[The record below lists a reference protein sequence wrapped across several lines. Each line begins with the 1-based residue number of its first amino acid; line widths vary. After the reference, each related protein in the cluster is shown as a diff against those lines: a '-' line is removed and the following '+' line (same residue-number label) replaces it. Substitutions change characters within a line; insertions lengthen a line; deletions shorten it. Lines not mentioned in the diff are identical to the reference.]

1 MYRCMCIHICMYIY
15 IYINDHSKYIWKH
28 NGDGPEVPRTYAR
41 ERVAAEASAGV
52 SLKEAGG
59 TALKKYGS

>member
-1 MYRCMCIHICMYIY
+1 MYTYMYVYIYIYIY